1 MSSIDPFAKKKSFD
15 NDIAFQLDDKEN
27 DKEKTIV
34 YYGEGKTTEILLKTF
49 SNAKEK
55 WSVYANSKGPTIS
68 MGVNAIRKGYISLNK
83 RGVKI
88 QYITEINKNNLN
100 YCKELQKI
108 SSLRHIDS
116 AKGGMAVSESEY
128 VATAVLKESKPNSHL
143 IYSNVKEIV
152 EQEQSIFD
160 SLWKIAIPAEI
171 KIKEI
176 EEGIEPIETKV
187 LDNKEDIFQKI
198 ELLSHNSEEIL
209 VAGEAGILQ
218 LIHDNLF
225 ECYQKILQKYE
236 KGYHRGIR
244 MIITIS
250 KDHSELVKL
259 FMNLG
264 IRIRHIQN
272 PLPLNFFVTNRSFY
286 TSVERIGKEGKMM
299 ENMIASNDP
308 IYIHH
313 FKTLFEDLWENGTD
327 AIDIIKDI
335 DRGLDPETIQV
346 ISRSSNTKDLY
357 IKVIESAG
365 NEIII
370 LFPTLTAVKRQEKI
384 GIIQKI
390 EESITQKNVRVKILL
405 PKDKHTEE
413 IINTLKKNCKEHV
426 DLIHIRY
433 IEQMQKA
440 KSTILIVDRNV
451 SLLMEVKDD
460 LKQNF
465 IEAIGLSTFSNSKAG
480 VLSYI
485 SIFENLW
492 RITELL
498 EELSSANQKLQ
509 KQDILQKEFVHIAAH
524 ELRNPIQPILALSQI
539 LKDYTNKY
547 YKEQNNLLDV
557 IYRNS
562 KRLERLSGDILDM
575 TRIESNILQLK
586 KEKFDLDEFLNQVVT
601 DYRYSLE
608 KYHHHTNGE
617 MENSIDLKYSHFSND
632 GIFLMVE
639 WDKERL
645 NQVIFN
651 LLDNAFRFTK
661 EATAVDKQKK
671 GEIIVSCDVFN
682 NDYAVVKV
690 NDNGLGID
698 SEILPKLFTKFA
710 SKSKNGTGLG
720 LYICKNIIE
729 SFGGRI
735 WVENEG
741 EGEGEGE
748 DKDSNKNHHHHQQ
761 QQQQYDISKHDPI
774 TTNKNKGTTI
784 AFSIPLVD
792 SNLITS
798 KNNKPKETETS
809 NLKSSYQ
816 QNNNTQKKILII
828 DDEYDLTMTYK
839 IGLES
844 NGFIADTN
852 NDPIDVLSEYKPDY
866 YDLVLIDIRMPEMN
880 GLELYNEIKKIDK
893 NANICFITA
902 YDTDNNTLKQID
914 MSSSSSKEIENICI
928 IKKPIEIEKLI
939 DLINKKIDKEK
950 K

>member
-1 MSSIDPFAKKKSFD
+1 MSSIDSFANKKSFD
-15 NDIAFQLDDKEN
+15 NDISFQLDDKEN

-390 EESITQKNVRVKILL
+390 EESITQKNVQVKILL

-798 KNNKPKETETS
+798 KNNKLKETETS
-809 NLKSSYQ
+809 NLKSSYE